1 MTRTWWDNEEILR
14 QFREWLTQTAT
25 ELEALD
31 GDSAEHGA
39 ATCSDETV
47 DSLPDVGLLQ
57 VVEAFTALRHELKL
71 ETRSTRGLQETVQS
85 ALQGM
90 AAAQRSLES
99 VQAREREAALAAGG
113 PIIEDLVALDEA
125 LERGARAFAAIHRQ
139 MTDSAPRRLHETLHE
154 GFRRLPWWRRRLF
167 RSWHQH
173 VLRHSAEALARVT
186 EEEFASLMQGYG
198 LIRARADRALTQHSV
213 RRIECVG
220 RRLDPAQMTV
230 VELVDDPHAE
240 PETVVDE
247 VRPGYLW
254 EDRVIRFAEVR
265 AVRSMAEG

>member
-1 MTRTWWDNEEILR
+1 MTRTWWDNEEILH
-14 QFREWLTQTAT
+14 QFREWLTQTGA

-31 GDSAEHGA
+31 GEASEHDAGA
-39 ATCSDETV
+39 GGDETV
-47 DSLPDVGLLQ
+47 DPLPDVGLLQ

-99 VQAREREAALAAGG
+99 VQAREREAALAASG

-125 LERGARAFAAIHRQ
+125 LGRGARVFAATHRQ
-139 MTDSAPRRLHETLHE
+139 MTESAPQRLREALDE
-154 GFRRLPWWRRRLF
+154 SFRRLPWWRRRLF

-173 VLRHSAEALARVT
+173 VLRSSVEALARVA

-198 LIRARADRALTQHSV
+198 LIRSRVERALQQHSV

-220 RRLDPAQMTV
+220 RRVDPAQMTV

-265 AVRSMAEG
+265 AARPKLES